1 MKLPKIIAL
10 FLSLFFLHNANTQN
24 LNKKVLLN
32 IEDEKITVEE
42 FLTMYQKNRITAQPI
57 EINAI
62 EKYLDLYINFRLKII
77 EAKSLGLDTLQRLND
92 ELAGYRK
99 QLAEPYFYD
108 QQVNDQLLQEAYE
121 RLLKDIRVS
130 HILVLCE
137 ENANPSDSLEAFYK
151 LTIIKQKAFEGVSF
165 KDLASKY
172 SEDPSA
178 KDQVDENGEIS
189 NKGNAGD
196 LGYFSVFDMV
206 YPFEDAAYK
215 AKIGEIT
222 GPIRTKYGFHLIK
235 VTDKRESIGKVSVAH
250 IFLSNPTSSNNIDSE
265 DQSEKIQHIYQEL
278 QGGVDF
284 NKLVI
289 KFSEDRGSKS
299 KGGLL
304 PSYHSNNVVPEFY
317 LAITEI
323 GTIGNYSKPVQ
334 TKYGWHIIK
343 LVDQEKNGSFIEEKS
358 RLTNQIAKDSRSRK
372 SKEIVVQMIKEKY
385 HFKEYISAKKEL
397 ITLMESNWLN
407 GTWNAKMVKN
417 PNKKLFKFRK
427 LVKVQNDL
435 VNYIQHQQ
443 IANQLEGE
451 KVDFNKLYYDF
462 VNQTCLVILDQ
473 NLENDYPEFKS
484 IMQEYQYG
492 VILFELIDQKIWKKA
507 LNDIEGLK
515 TYFDQNKERYDSE
528 NLSEIKGILIADYQ
542 EYLEKKW
549 VKELRN
555 KYSFSVNNK
564 ILSQLIE

>member
-137 ENANPSDSLEAFYK
+137 ENANPRDSLEAFYK

-250 IFLSNPTSSNNIDSE
+250 IFLSNPTSSNNIDPQN
-265 DQSEKIQHIYQEL
+265 QSEKIQHIYQEL

-284 NKLVI
+284 NELVI

-304 PSYHSNNVVPEFY
+304 PSYQSNNVVPEFY

-343 LVDQEKNGSFIEEKS
+343 LVDQEKIGSFIEEKS

-372 SKEIVVQMIKEKY
+372 SKEIVVQRIKEKY

-407 GTWNAKMVKN
+407 GTWNAKMVEN

-443 IANQLEGE
+443 ISNQLEGE
-451 KVDFNKLYYDF
+451 KVDFNKLYHDF